1 MKTAVEEL
9 LARHPQRL
17 WRAEAGKPG
26 RQKHLQD
33 PGHSEV
39 RDLLGGWPRRAIT
52 EIHSQVEGIGEL
64 RLLLPTIAALSQQEK
79 RWVLWCLPP
88 YIPYAPALA
97 AAGVH
102 LERMLVI
109 HPRQRQD
116 QLWTLE
122 SALRSGTC
130 SAVLAWPPALE
141 EAAQRRLQL
150 AAETGNSMGFFFY
163 RDVVSQR
170 SPAALRLRLQPAGEH
185 TRVQVEKRRGATVPA
200 VANLELPLAI

>member
-9 LARHPQRL
+9 LTRYPQRL
-17 WRAEAGKPG
+17 WRAQAQQPRGP
-26 RQKHLQD
+26 LQD
-33 PGHSEV
+33 PGHEDV
-39 RDLLGGWPRRAIT
+39 RDLLGGWPRGAIT

-88 YIPYAPALA
+88 YVPYAPALA
-97 AAGVH
+97 AAGVR
-102 LERMLVI
+102 LDRMLVL

-116 QLWTLE
+116 QLWALE

-141 EAAQRRLQL
+141 EGTQRRLQL
-150 AAETGNSMGFFFY
+150 AAEAGNCMGFFFF
-163 RDVVSQR
+163 RDRQSAR
-170 SPAALRLRLQPAGEH
+170 STAALRLRLQPAGEQ
-185 TRVQVEKRRGATVPA
+185 VCMQVEKRRGASLPA
-200 VANLELPLAI
+200 AANLELPLAI

>member
-9 LARHPQRL
+9 LTRHPQRL
-17 WRAEAGKPG
+17 WRAQSADMAPK
-26 RQKHLQD
+26 KHLHD
-33 PGHSEV
+33 PGHPDL
-39 RDLLGGWPRRAIT
+39 RDLLGGWPRGAIT

-97 AAGVH
+97 AAGVR
-102 LERMLVI
+102 LERMLVV
-109 HPRQRQD
+109 HPRQCQD
-116 QLWTLE
+116 QLWALE

-130 SAVLAWPPALE
+130 SAVLAWPPALD
-141 EAAQRRLQL
+141 EATQRRLQL
-150 AAETGNSMGFFFY
+150 AAEAGNSMGFFFY
-163 RDVVSQR
+163 QDAVSRR
-170 SPAALRLRLQPAGEH
+170 SSAALRLRVQPSGEQ
-185 TRVQVEKRRGATVPA
+185 TRVQVEKRRGGTVPA